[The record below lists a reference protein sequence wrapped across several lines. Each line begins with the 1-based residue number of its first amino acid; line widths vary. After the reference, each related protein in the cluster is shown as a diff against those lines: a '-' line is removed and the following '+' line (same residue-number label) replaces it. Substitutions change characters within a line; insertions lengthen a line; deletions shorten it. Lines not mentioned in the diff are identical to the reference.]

1 MNTHQRKPA
10 PYAPAEP
17 APPNSFMRTGPYA
30 PRRIKSSLPAET
42 LPTWEDE
49 GGSLADPASP

>member
-1 MNTHQRKPA
+1 MNTHESIQA
-10 PYAPAEP
+10 PPAPAEP
-17 APPNSFMRTGPYA
+17 TPRNSFMRTGPYA

-49 GGSLADPASP
+49 GGSLADPPPP